1 MSSGLVTS
9 RRNRRTPY
17 TERVES
23 LGVSG
28 FSIVNHT
35 LLPKSFARSVEED
48 YWHLKEHV
56 QLWDVGCQRQVELRG
71 PDAALLAQKMTPRDL
86 SAMTPGQCYYTPVI
100 DNHAGLLNDPVL
112 LKRASDWFW
121 FSIADSDL
129 LFWAK
134 ALALGMN
141 LDVEVCEPDVWPLA
155 VQGPQAEDLV
165 AHVFGDRVRSVR
177 YFSFLECDFHSR
189 QLVVARSGY
198 SKQGGFEIYLNDST
212 LGTTL
217 WDTLWEAGTDLQIAP
232 GCPNLIERIEAGLL
246 SYGNEMTR
254 ENNPLEINLD
264 RFCHLEGEIDY
275 IGRSALEAIAAQGP
289 SQRMRGLLI
298 DGTPCPPCGKPWPV
312 LVGDI
317 KVGQVTSAIWSPA
330 FRQNVG
336 LSLIDKAHW
345 TPGTPVTVLLPDGHE
360 LGAVIASLPFKVP
373 SSASG

>member
-17 TERVES
+17 TERVEA

-35 LLPKSFARSVEED
+35 LLPKSFVKSVEED

-112 LKRASDWFW
+112 LKRAADWFW

-129 LFWAK
+129 LLWTK

-141 LDVEVCEPDVWPLA
+141 LDIEVCEPDVWPLA
-155 VQGPQAEDLV
+155 VQGPRAEDLV
-165 AHVFGDRVRSVR
+165 ARIFGDRVRSVR
-177 YFSFLECDFHSR
+177 YFSFLECDFHGQR
-189 QLVVARSGY
+189 LVVARSGY
-198 SKQGGFEIYLNDST
+198 SKQGGFEIYLDDSE

-217 WDTLWEAGTDLQIAP
+217 WDTLWETGIDLQIAP

-264 RFCHLEGEIDY
+264 RFCHFEGQIDY
-275 IGRSALEAIAAQGP
+275 IGRSALEAIAEQGP

-298 DGTPCPPCGKPWPV
+298 DGAPCPPCGKPWPV
-312 LVGDI
+312 FVDVTR
-317 KVGQVTSAIWSPA
+317 VGQVTSAIWSPA
-330 FRQNVG
+330 LRQNVG
-336 LSLIDKAHW
+336 LSLINKDHW
-345 TPGTPVTVLLPDGHE
+345 DPGTPVTVLLPDGHE
-360 LGAVIASLPFKVP
+360 LAAVIVSLPFTVP
-373 SSASG
+373 SSAG